1 MSGLEFSPLPNR
13 NGLGA
18 APAPSDAGSAG
29 GRRPRTFRIMMI
41 AALLL
46 GLCAAGGGAAGL
58 IAAANRHPS
67 QAQISAAGQRELA
80 VMWRQLSAGQIFPVS
95 VSYSSTL
102 GAQTTATLVG
112 IAPQAP
118 CDSAVDA
125 KAAAVL
131 NAAGCVTV
139 LRATYADA
147 SQTAL
152 ATIGIAVM
160 RSPAGAGMVL
170 HALGAGGGDGG
181 LLPVS
186 FPGTVASA
194 FTSKARETDTAQGTA
209 GPYVFLYAAGYAD
222 GRATK
227 LKTSPTALGYLGES
241 VTTDLGNG
249 LANALNTTFQAPANP
264 CTNKNIRC

>member
-1 MSGLEFSPLPNR
+1 MSSLEFSPPANP

-18 APAPSDAGSAG
+18 APSGTGPAA
-29 GRRPRTFRIMMI
+29 GRRPRTFWIMMSLL
-41 AALLL
+41 LLL

-58 IAAANRHPS
+58 IVAAGRHPS
-67 QAQISAAGQRELA
+67 QAQVTAAGQRELG
-80 VMWRQLSAGQIFPVS
+80 VMWERLSAGQIFPAS
-95 VSYSSTL
+95 VGYASTL
-102 GAQTTATLVG
+102 GAETKATLVG

-160 RSPAGAGMVL
+160 RTPGGTGVVL
-170 HALGAGGGDGG
+170 HTLAAGDDGG

-194 FTSKARETDTAQGTA
+194 FTTTARETYTVQGAA

-222 GRATK
+222 GRSTTLHA
-227 LKTSPTALGYLGES
+227 SPTAFGYLGES

-249 LANALNTTFQAPANP
+249 LANALNTTFQPPANP
-264 CTNKNIRC
+264 CKDKNITC

>member
-1 MSGLEFSPLPNR
+1 MMS
-13 NGLGA
+13 
-18 APAPSDAGSAG
+18 
-29 GRRPRTFRIMMI
+29 
-41 AALLL
+41 ALLVL

-67 QAQISAAGQRELA
+67 HAQINAAGQRELA
-80 VMWRQLSAGQIFPVS
+80 VMWQRLSAGQIFPAS
-95 VSYSSTL
+95 VSYQSTL
-102 GAQTTATLVG
+102 GSQTKATLVG

-118 CDSAVDA
+118 CESAVDA

-131 NAAGCVTV
+131 KAAGCVTV

-152 ATIGIAVM
+152 ATIGIVVL
-160 RSPAGAGMVL
+160 RSPGGTGTVL
-170 HALGAGGGDGG
+170 HGLGAGGSGG

-194 FTSKARETDTAQGTA
+194 FTSKARETYVAQGAA

-222 GRATK
+222 GRSTTLHA
-227 LKTSPTALGYLGES
+227 SPTSFGYLGES

-249 LANALNTTFQAPANP
+249 LANTLITTFQAPANP
-264 CTNKNIRC
+264 CKDKNISC

>member
-1 MSGLEFSPLPNR
+1 MMS
-13 NGLGA
+13 
-18 APAPSDAGSAG
+18 
-29 GRRPRTFRIMMI
+29 
-41 AALLL
+41 ALLVL

-58 IAAANRHPS
+58 IAARDRHPS
-67 QAQISAAGQRELA
+67 QAQINAAGQRELA
-80 VMWRQLSAGQIFPVS
+80 VMWQRLSAGQIFPAS
-95 VSYSSTL
+95 VSYLSTL
-102 GAQTTATLVG
+102 GSQTKATLVG

-131 NAAGCVTV
+131 KSAGCVTV

-152 ATIGIAVM
+152 ATIGIVVL
-160 RSPAGAGMVL
+160 RSPSGTGTVL
-170 HALGAGGGDGG
+170 HTLGAGGNGG

-186 FPGTVASA
+186 FPGTLASA
-194 FTSKARETDTAQGTA
+194 FTGSARETYSVQGSA

-222 GRATK
+222 GRATT
-227 LKTSPTALGYLGES
+227 LHASPTAFGYLGES

-249 LANALNTTFQAPANP
+249 LANALITTFQAPANP
-264 CTNKNIRC
+264 CKDKNISC